1 MKRFNTKTNPTRQ
14 HRQIRKSINQIS
26 HNLKRGQ
33 FGLRSLSY
41 GRLNTSQV
49 DNLRKILNKELKSI
63 EKKSVLGKFK
73 LWFYMLPNKAVT
85 RFSPET
91 RMGKGKGAII
101 DYCFHVRPGQLLFEI
116 ANFPEEKA
124 PELALYLRNFLSLK
138 VQILV
143 KSNQIQR

>member
-1 MKRFNTKTNPTRQ
+1 
-14 HRQIRKSINQIS
+14 
-26 HNLKRGQ
+26 
-33 FGLRSLSY
+33 
-41 GRLNTSQV
+41 
-49 DNLRKILNKELKSI
+49 
-63 EKKSVLGKFK
+63 
-73 LWFYMLPNKAVT
+73 MLPNKAVT